1 MFMLTNVMMIE
12 NIRVTNIR
20 LPWYLQAV
28 NQYRNRNPLL
38 TIILEMTGSL
48 FLPENNFFTTDA

>member
-1 MFMLTNVMMIE
+1 MFMLTNVMMIA

-28 NQYRNRNPLL
+28 NQYGNRNPLL

-48 FLPENNFFTTDA
+48 FLPENNFFYN